1 MSSYSR
7 VVWTEGLFLQPQHL
21 QQQDRRIEHLISLQ
35 TAVQAPLSWGFA
47 ELTLDDAALAMGK
60 LIIRQARGVLPDGT
74 GFDMPRV
81 DPPPPALDVPGG
93 VKDELIVLALPLARA
108 DNVDYAVANDD
119 SDMGR
124 HAIEE
129 MEIRDTVLP
138 GDHRTQVQIGRPRF
152 RLLPTG
158 RGIDGFVCL
167 GVAQVVERRADH
179 ALVLD
184 REYLPPVLRF
194 GAAPGLQAMVQ
205 EILGVLH
212 QRGEV
217 LAQRLSHPGRGGVAE
232 IAEVLNLQAI
242 NRHEPVFG
250 HFAVQPSLHPE
261 SVYRAMVALAGDLA
275 TFDAP
280 RRRVAQF
287 TQYRHDDLRG
297 SFKPVMGEVR
307 RLLSLVLEQGAVP
320 IELQARSHGVHVA
333 IIRDLNLL
341 HTASLVL
348 AVSAQMPMESLR
360 TRFPSQVKLGPA
372 ERIRDLVN
380 LQLPGV
386 PLHALPVAP
395 RQIPFHAGF
404 AYFELER
411 GGELWRQLEKSGGL
425 AMHVAG
431 EFPGLELECWAIRS

>member
-21 QQQDRRIEHLISLQ
+21 QQQDRRLEHLVSLQ
-35 TAVQAPLSWGFA
+35 TAVRAPLSWGFS
-47 ELTLDDAALAMGK
+47 ELVMDEAALRLGK
-60 LIIRQARGVLPDGT
+60 LIIQKAQGILPDGT
-74 GFDMPRV
+74 GFDIPRV
-81 DPPPPALDVPGG
+81 DPAPPALEVPADL
-93 VKDELIVLALPLARA
+93 KDELIVLALPLARTEA
-108 DNVDYAVANDD
+108 VDYAQGNDE
-119 SDMGR
+119 SDMAR

-129 MEIRDTVLP
+129 VEIRDTVLP
-138 GDHRTQVQIGRPRF
+138 GDRRAHVQIGRPRF

-158 RGIDGFVCL
+158 RGTDGFVWL
-167 GVAQVVERRADH
+167 GVAQVVERRADQ

-184 REYLPPVLRF
+184 RAYLPPVLRV
-194 GAAPGLQAMVQ
+194 GAAPTLQAMVQ
-205 EILGVLH
+205 DILGLLH

-242 NRHEPVFG
+242 NRHEPVLA
-250 HFAVQPSLHPE
+250 HFSSQPSLHPE
-261 SVYRAMVALAGDLA
+261 SIYRAMVALAGDLA

-287 TQYRHDDLRG
+287 AQYRHDSLRE
-297 SFKPVMGEVR
+297 SFQPVIDELR

-320 IELQARSHGVHVA
+320 IELQARSHGVRVA

-341 HTASLVL
+341 RTASLVL
-348 AVSAQMPMESLR
+348 AASAQMPMESLR
-360 TRFPSQVKLGPA
+360 TRFPAQVKLGPA

-380 LQLPGV
+380 LQLPGIA
-386 PLHALPVAP
+386 LHALPVAP

-404 AYFELER
+404 AYFELDR
-411 GGELWRQLEKSGGL
+411 GSDLWRQLEKSGGL
-425 AMHVAG
+425 ALHVAG